1 MTASASSPPTPGAE
15 AARRQRLQVGGRA
28 RVRVDTTYSRFV
40 GMMKMLLP
48 MMALALA
55 AAIFAWPGEF
65 DDPRLLDIS
74 FVEPKGKEA
83 EKLTMLNPRYL
94 GTDAEQ
100 RPFVVTAKLA
110 EQDPKDQRQVTLT
123 AVQADM
129 ASADGAWFSVSARS
143 GIYHQGNNNLYL
155 VGPIDLF
162 SDAGYEFHSGS
173 ANVDLNAGTA
183 ETVDKVEGHGPF
195 GTIRADRLL
204 IGERGNVLRF
214 EGHVSLIIVPQ
225 KGS

>member
-1 MTASASSPPTPGAE
+1 MPRVESKGLVSAACASTSCVRCAHHSSHLARKTSPG
-15 AARRQRLQVGGRA
+15 QV
-28 RVRVDTTYSRFV
+28 
-40 GMMKMLLP
+40 
-48 MMALALA
+48 
-55 AAIFAWPGEF
+55 
-65 DDPRLLDIS
+65 
-74 FVEPKGKEA
+74 
-83 EKLTMLNPRYL
+83 
-94 GTDAEQ
+94 
-100 RPFVVTAKLA
+100 
-110 EQDPKDQRQVTLT
+110 
-123 AVQADM
+123 
-129 ASADGAWFSVSARS
+129 SVSARS